1 MVRVVTVLA
10 GLALAALIVAVRT
23 GSTWAAVSV
32 VVLAGA
38 GMLALL
44 RDWRAERGAEARSPA
59 RPPAG
64 EQAGAEPATADEL
77 TPDISAHPGGPSSDA
92 RSDQL

>member
-1 MVRVVTVLA
+1 MRVVTVLA
-10 GLALAALIVAVRT
+10 GLALAALIIAVRT

-44 RDWRAERGAEARSPA
+44 RDWHAERGAAARRPA
-59 RPPAG
+59 DEEP
-64 EQAGAEPATADEL
+64 GAEPATADEL